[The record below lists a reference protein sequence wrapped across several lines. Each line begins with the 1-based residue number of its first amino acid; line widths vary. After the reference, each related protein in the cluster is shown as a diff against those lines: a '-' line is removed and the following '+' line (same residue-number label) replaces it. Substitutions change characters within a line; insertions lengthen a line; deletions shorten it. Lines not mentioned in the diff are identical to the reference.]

1 MHLFNEIL
9 KIDKKFQKSINM
21 RLDYNKKD
29 KIKSYIPTRASVHI
43 LKTYLQEF
51 VKEQGMKSTM
61 LVGPYGKGKSH
72 LLLILLALLSKK
84 NQNSNI
90 PEVKKI
96 MEDVV
101 QKIKKLDVE
110 AGVAAAYL
118 IEQKKSYLPVIVSG
132 AQKDLSR
139 AMLLSLREALVR
151 EGLENIVPDTYF
163 GEAKKTIEQWK
174 NSYPDTYRNF
184 LGYLKEKN
192 ISELSFLKSLER
204 YEKEALDFFKEI
216 YPKLTAGSIFEPM
229 VQMDLLT
236 LFSAVNKSI
245 CKDYGYQGIVLI
257 FDEFSK
263 FVEGYPKE
271 SFSSAMEEL
280 QNICELANASK
291 KEKLHVILVA
301 HKPMKEYR
309 NVLPKEVINAYLG
322 VEGRISEVYFT
333 TSLKNSYELI
343 QNVIIKNKDLFQKVV
358 VETEKFQDMK
368 ESSYQLPYFQSLF
381 ERKEFEEIVA
391 QGCFPMTPV
400 AAYLLL
406 KISEK
411 AVQNERTV
419 FTFLS
424 NDEPYSLIQF
434 LEKEKTFHGSYV
446 TAGQVYD
453 YFSNILKNDTSN
465 EKLHNEWLKAEYAL
479 SGKCSLAE
487 QDVLKT
493 IALIRMVGKQDE
505 MYAED
510 EVIRI
515 GAGLN
520 KNEYEKVI
528 EGLKEQQ
535 ILLYR
540 SKTRAYAFKNNI
552 GVDLEKEIKSVVDK
566 KLSKINLCRE
576 LSRLSE
582 LKYEI
587 PKRYNLKYAITR
599 YFHYQFMTLE
609 NFFNLKNTEYLF
621 QDKFADGKIIA
632 LIGEEEWTKEHW
644 SEYLEKISDKLRNLG
659 DKRVVAVFPLECFKE
674 EELVKRILAI
684 EMLKNSQEFLENNKA
699 LEQELELSLED
710 LTFELNATLEEYFLP
725 YQGKSMVFHHEEIY
739 GQNSFSK
746 RKSDSKFNQFLSNIL
761 EEYYCHSPKINNE
774 LINKRTLTAQISK
787 ARMKLIEQILA
798 KESFALYN
806 QGTSAE
812 ATIFRAVFQKTGVLP
827 VEDCKGQPVENG
839 VRRILQ
845 VIDEFIESAA
855 GEKQKF
861 SILYQ
866 RLQGEK
872 FGMRAGILPLYIAF
886 CISKWED
893 TPVISLGDK
902 EVKVEAKTFENINQ
916 SPENYCL
923 YMEKETIEKEN
934 YLRGLEE
941 LFLNASERDYKEK
954 KFFRLQMIS
963 DGIYAWFCSLPQ
975 CARSH
980 MPKVK
985 TKQQEKGIQKFKFSF
1000 SKLERNAREV
1010 LMDSLLKAYE
1020 KENYPELLKEI
1031 RFLKKE
1037 LDHYILQL
1045 TEKTVKVTRQIFG
1058 LSDKE
1063 DLKLGLQSWCQT
1075 QNSSGIRYVYSRQA
1089 NELIGNILRL
1099 ETHHEKEIVE
1109 VLSKT
1114 VLDLFLED
1122 WKEKSL
1128 DQYIEK
1134 LRGIKE
1140 EIEQISMEEKPEESN
1155 RIIFTDSQ
1163 GNEIERYFR
1172 MEEED
1177 GSSEFL
1183 RNEIESALED
1193 FGDCLETNQKISVM
1207 VRMIEKLLEEK

>member
-1 MHLFNEIL
+1 MHPFNEIL
-9 KIDKKFQKSINM
+9 QIDKKFQKSINM
-21 RLDYNKKD
+21 RLDYNQKD

-51 VKEQGMKSTM
+51 VKEKGMKSTM

-72 LLLILLALLSKK
+72 LLLILLALLSKR

-90 PEVKKI
+90 PEVRKI
-96 MEDVV
+96 MEEVV
-101 QKIKKLDVE
+101 QKIKKIDIE

-132 AQKDLSR
+132 AQRDLSR

-151 EGLENIVPDTYF
+151 EGLENLVPDTYF
-163 GEAKKTIEQWK
+163 EEAKKTITQWK
-174 NSYPDTYRNF
+174 DSYPDTYKNF
-184 LGYLKEKN
+184 VGYLKEKSF
-192 ISELSFLKSLER
+192 SELSFFKSLER

-229 VQMDLLT
+229 VHMDLLT
-236 LFSAVNKSI
+236 LFHTVNKSI
-245 CKDYGYQGIVLI
+245 CKDYGYEGIVLI

-322 VEGRISEVYFT
+322 VEGRISEIYFT

-343 QNVIIKNKDLFQKVV
+343 QNAIIKNNDLFQKVV
-358 VETEKFQDMK
+358 VETEKFQDMQ
-368 ESSYQLPYFQSLF
+368 ESSYQLPYFQALF
-381 ERKEFEEIVA
+381 GKKEFEEIVVK
-391 QGCFPMTPV
+391 GCFPMTPV

-434 LEKEKTFHGSYV
+434 LEREKNFHGSYV
-446 TAGQVYD
+446 TAGQIYD

-493 IALIRMVGKQDE
+493 IALVRMVGKQDE

-520 KNEYEKVI
+520 KSEYEKVI

-535 ILLYR
+535 ILLFR

-552 GVDLEKEIKSVVDK
+552 GVDLEKEIKGVVDK

-587 PKRYNLKYAITR
+587 PKRYNQKYAITR
-599 YFHYQFMTLE
+599 YFHYQFMMLE
-609 NFFNLKNTEYLF
+609 NFLNLKSTEYLF

-632 LIGEEEWTKEHW
+632 LIGEEEIKEQEA
-644 SEYLEKISDKLRNLG
+644 EYVEKISNHLKNLG
-659 DKRVVAVFPLECFKE
+659 DKRVVVVSPLECFKE

-684 EMLKNSQEFLENNKA
+684 EILKNSQEFLENNKA
-699 LEQELELSLED
+699 LEQELEISLED
-710 LTFELNATLEEYFLP
+710 LTFELNATLEQYFLP
-725 YQGKSMVFHHEEIY
+725 YQGNSMVFWHDEIY
-739 GQNSFSK
+739 GKDSFSQ
-746 RKSDSKFNQFLSNIL
+746 RKSDSKFNQFLSDIL
-761 EEYYCHSPKINNE
+761 ERYYCHSPKINNE

-787 ARMKLIEQILA
+787 ARIKLIEQILA
-798 KESFALYN
+798 KEDFSSYN

-812 ATIFRAVFQKTGVLP
+812 ATIFRAVFQKTGVIP
-827 VEDCKGQPVENG
+827 REDCKGQAMENE
-839 VRRILQ
+839 VSRMLR
-845 VIDEFIESAA
+845 VIDEYIESAA

-861 SILYQ
+861 SVLYQ
-866 RLQGEK
+866 RLQGEN

-902 EVKVEAKTFENINQ
+902 EVKLEAKTFENINE
-916 SPENYCL
+916 SPENYSL

-941 LFLNASERDYKEK
+941 LFLNTNAREYKEK

-975 CARSH
+975 CARGYI
-980 MPKVK
+980 PNGKK
-985 TKQQEKGIQKFKFSF
+985 RRQEKGIQKFKSSF

-1010 LMDSLLKAYE
+1010 LMDNLLEAYE
-1020 KENYPELLKEI
+1020 AENYSELLEEI
-1031 RFLKKE
+1031 TSLKKE

-1045 TEKTVKVTRQIFG
+1045 TEKTVEITRQVFE

-1063 DLKLGLQSWCQT
+1063 DLKQGLQSFF
-1075 QNSSGIRYVYSRQA
+1075 QNKSNRNIQYVYSRQT

-1109 VLSKT
+1109 IISKT

-1128 DQYIEK
+1128 EQYLEK
-1134 LRGIKE
+1134 LQNIRT
-1140 EIEQISMEEKPEESN
+1140 EIEETSLQEREEESS
-1155 RIIFTDSQ
+1155 RIVFTDSQ
-1163 GNEIERYFR
+1163 GNEIERYYR